1 MNTGH
6 DGTLCTLHSNGAA
19 EALRRLHTLVAEA
32 QPELPLR
39 PASRSGRRVVLQIE
53 GRGEQ
58 RRLADIW
65 RVPRGS
71 EAELA
76 S

>member
-19 EALRRLHTLVAEA
+19 EALRRLHTLMAEA
-32 QPELPLR
+32 QPSFPFTGIVS
-39 PASRSGRRVVLQIE
+39 AVDVVLQIE
-53 GRGEQ
+53 GPGEK

-71 EAELA
+71 EAGLA
-76 S
+76 

>member
-1 MNTGH
+1 MV
-6 DGTLCTLHSNGAA
+6 SIGAA
-19 EALRRLHTLVAEA
+19 EALRRLYTLVAEA
-32 QPELPLR
+32 QPSFPF
-39 PASRSGRRVVLQIE
+39 AGIRSAVEVVLQIE
-53 GRGEQ
+53 GRGDQ

-71 EAELA
+71 EAGLV